1 MAVRQNCG
9 PLLILFVSHVVVSGD
24 CNVTAAFRDFGT
36 ALFAAA
42 VGGRS
47 SSSVG
52 GRLDANRNIDT
63 RRVCMA
69 AVLKIMHT
77 PMP

>member
-24 CNVTAAFRDFGT
+24 CNVTTAFRDFGT

-47 SSSVG
+47 SSSAES
-52 GRLDANRNIDT
+52 RLGAIQNIDT

-69 AVLKIMHT
+69 AVLSIMHIS
-77 PMP
+77 MP